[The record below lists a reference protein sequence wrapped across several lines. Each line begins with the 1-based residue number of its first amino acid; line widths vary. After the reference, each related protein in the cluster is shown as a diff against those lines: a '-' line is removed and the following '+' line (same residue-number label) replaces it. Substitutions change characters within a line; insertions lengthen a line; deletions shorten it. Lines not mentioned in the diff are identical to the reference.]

1 MAGAGGSSLPRQE
14 QESSGEFFIPD
25 LCSPR
30 SVFIMVLL
38 SELLVLVYALA
49 VSTLPRFN
57 WDLLATSSL
66 FVQWVVLLSAALL
79 CLMRS
84 LFSQLSLQAATACS
98 MAIVVSVTALSSY
111 LTLIFYPLLFI
122 DGTDSWW
129 VLRNVLV
136 ATVISGLVLRYF
148 YLQQQVQLRE
158 RGEMQARLDSLRARI
173 RPHFL
178 FNTMNSIASLIDSR
192 PADAEQAVE
201 DLSEL
206 FRASLQDNYRSTTVE
221 DELRLCQ
228 LYLGIEQLRLGD
240 RLQVE
245 WLMDENLREL
255 PMPGLLLQ
263 PLVENAVYHGI
274 AQLAEGGVISIE
286 VARDGE
292 RLQVVITNPVPQS
305 GKHTSGL
312 HMALTNIEQRLQGLF
327 GDAAMLEN
335 SRVNGVYRVQLSY
348 PLEVPS

>member
-25 LCSPR
+25 LCSPQ

-84 LFSQLSLQAATACS
+84 LFSRLGLQAATVGS
-98 MAIVVSVTALSSY
+98 MAIVLSVTALSSY

-122 DGTDSWW
+122 DGTDNWW
-129 VLRNVLV
+129 ILRNVLV

-148 YLQQQVQLRE
+148 YLQQQVKLRE

-192 PADAEQAVE
+192 PADAEQAVV

-206 FRASLQDNYRSTTVE
+206 FRASLQDNFRSTTVD

-228 LYLGIEQLRLGD
+228 LYLGIEQLRLGE

-245 WLMDENLREL
+245 WRMDDSLREL

-274 AQLAEGGVISIE
+274 AQLPEGGVISIE
-286 VARDGE
+286 VTRIDE
-292 RLQVVITNPVPQS
+292 RLQVVITNPVPESSQ
-305 GKHTSGL
+305 HTSGL
-312 HMALTNIEQRLQGLF
+312 HMALANIEQRLQGLF
-327 GDAAMLEN
+327 DGAATLEF
-335 SRVNGVYRVQLSY
+335 SRANGNYRVQLSY
-348 PLEVPS
+348 PLEALS

>member
-1 MAGAGGSSLPRQE
+1 MAGAGGGTIPRQE

-38 SELLVLVYALA
+38 SELLVLVYTLV

-66 FVQWVVLLSAALL
+66 FVQWVVMLSAALL
-79 CLMRS
+79 CQCRGR
-84 LFSQLSLQAATACS
+84 FSRMSLQAASTSS
-98 MAIVVSVTALSSY
+98 MAIVVAVTAISSY
-111 LTLIFYPLLFI
+111 LTARFYPLLFLGGV
-122 DGTDSWW
+122 DYWW

-136 ATVISGLVLRYF
+136 AVVISGLVLRYF
-148 YLQQQVQLRE
+148 YLQQQVKLRE
-158 RGEMQARLDSLRARI
+158 RSEMQARLDSLRARI

-178 FNTMNSIASLIDSR
+178 FNTMNSIASLISSR

-206 FRASLQDNYRSTTVE
+206 FRASLQENYRDTTVD
-221 DELRLCQ
+221 DELHLCE

-240 RLQVE
+240 RLQVAWE
-245 WLMDENLREL
+245 CEHSLREL
-255 PMPGLLLQ
+255 PMPGLMLQ

-274 AQLAEGGVISIE
+274 AQLPQGGVISIQVSRSAE
-286 VARDGE
+286 QLTVTVA
-292 RLQVVITNPVPQS
+292 NPAPQDS
-305 GKHTSGL
+305 GHRTGM
-312 HMALTNIEQRLQGLF
+312 HMALANIEQRLQGLF
-327 GDAAMLEN
+327 GDAGSLEV
-335 SRVNGVYRVQLSY
+335 SKSDGSYRVELSY
-348 PLEVPS
+348 PLEALA

>member
-1 MAGAGGSSLPRQE
+1 MAGTGVGSLPRQE

-49 VSTLPRFN
+49 DSTLPRFN
-57 WDLLATSSL
+57 WDLLAISSL

-84 LFSQLSLQAATACS
+84 IFSRLSLQAATACS
-98 MAIVVSVTALSSY
+98 MAIVLSVTALSSY
-111 LTLIFYPLLFI
+111 LTLMFYPLLFI
-122 DGTDSWW
+122 GGTDNWW

-148 YLQQQVQLRE
+148 YLQQQVKLRE

-192 PADAEQAVE
+192 PADAEQAVL

-206 FRASLQDNYRSTTVE
+206 FRASLQDNFRSTTVD

-228 LYLGIEQLRLGD
+228 LYLGIEQLRLGE

-245 WLMDENLREL
+245 WQMDESLRAL

-274 AQLAEGGVISIE
+274 AQLPEGGVISIE
-286 VARDGE
+286 VARIEE
-292 RLQVVITNPVPQS
+292 RLQVVITNPVPESSQ
-305 GKHTSGL
+305 HTSGL
-312 HMALTNIEQRLQGLF
+312 HMALANIEQRLQGLF
-327 GDAAMLEN
+327 DGAATLEL
-335 SRVNGVYRVQLSY
+335 SRDNGNYRVQLSY
-348 PLEVPS
+348 PLETLS